1 VEQFDRFI
9 ATFQPKRT
17 DDLKP
22 GAEAI
27 IGKRLEWEASY
38 VIDQEDGAEYA
49 GQFACALLSEDPDVP
64 GLFVW
69 TPACD
74 LVDIEPRPRAHATR

>member
-1 VEQFDRFI
+1 MQQFDRFT
-9 ATFQPKRT
+9 AVFQPQRT

-27 IGKRLEWEASY
+27 IGKRLEWEAAD
-38 VIDQEDGAEYA
+38 VIDEDNPTYA
-49 GQFACALLSEDPDVP
+49 GHLACMVLSDPPGP

-69 TPACD
+69 TPSCD
-74 LVDIEPRPRAHATR
+74 LTDIQPLVTA